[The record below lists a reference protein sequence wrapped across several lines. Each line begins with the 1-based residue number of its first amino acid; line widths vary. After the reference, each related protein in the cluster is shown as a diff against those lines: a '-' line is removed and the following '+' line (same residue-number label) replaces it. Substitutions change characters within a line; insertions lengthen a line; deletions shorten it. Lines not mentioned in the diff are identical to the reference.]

1 MPFKEGNQF
10 GKLSKRGEGK
20 VSSEVKT
27 KLTALMDNIIE
38 DIDVEMLTTNQK
50 FKLMDMCLQ
59 YSIPKMVYKAEMR
72 QAEQPK
78 TITVIDN
85 NGKEIVS
92 GLDETDAGLLQD
104 MDDIFNGRN
113 DKKVKQEKI
122 SEV

>member
-1 MPFKEGNQF
+1 MPFKEGNKF

-50 FKLMDMCLQ
+50 FKLLDMCLQ

>member
-50 FKLMDMCLQ
+50 FKLLDMCLQ
-59 YSIPKMVYKAEMR
+59 YSIPKMIYKAEMR

-78 TITVIDN
+78 TITVIGN

-113 DKKVKQEKI
+113 DKKVK
-122 SEV
+122 

>member
-50 FKLMDMCLQ
+50 FKLLDMCLQ
-59 YSIPKMVYKAEMR
+59 YSIPKMIYKAEMR

-113 DKKVKQEKI
+113 NEKLKQEKI

>member
-20 VSSEVKT
+20 VSSDIKN
-27 KLTALMDNIIE
+27 KLTSLMDNLIE

-50 FKLMDMCLQ
+50 FKLLDMCLQ
-59 YSIPKMVYKAEMR
+59 YSIPKMIYKAEMR

-113 DKKVKQEKI
+113 NEKLKQEKI

>member
-20 VSSEVKT
+20 VSSEIKT

-50 FKLMDMCLQ
+50 FKLLDMCLQ

>member
-50 FKLMDMCLQ
+50 FKLLDMCLQ
-59 YSIPKMVYKAEMR
+59 YSIPKMIYKAEMR
-72 QAEQPK
+72 HAEQPK

-113 DKKVKQEKI
+113 NEKLKQEKI

>member
-1 MPFKEGNQF
+1 
-10 GKLSKRGEGK
+10 
-20 VSSEVKT
+20 
-27 KLTALMDNIIE
+27 
-38 DIDVEMLTTNQK
+38 
-50 FKLMDMCLQ
+50 MCLQ

>member
-1 MPFKEGNQF
+1 MSFKEGNQY

-20 VSSEVKT
+20 INSVVKT
-27 KLTALMDNIIE
+27 KLTALMDNIID
-38 DIDVEMLTTNQK
+38 DIDIEMLTTNQK
-50 FKLMDMCLQ
+50 FKLLDMCLQ

>member
-1 MPFKEGNQF
+1 MSFKKGNQY

-20 VSSEVKT
+20 ITSVVKT
-27 KLTALMDNIIE
+27 KLTALMDSIID
-38 DIDVEMLTTNQK
+38 DIDIEMLTTNQK
-50 FKLMDMCLQ
+50 FKLLDMCLQ

>member
-50 FKLMDMCLQ
+50 FKLLDMCLQ
-59 YSIPKMVYKAEMR
+59 YSIPKMVYKAEVR
-72 QAEQPK
+72 QAEAPK
-78 TITVIDN
+78 DVTVTVIDS

-104 MDDIFNGRN
+104 MDDIFSGRN
-113 DKKVKQEKI
+113 NEKLKQEEI
-122 SEV
+122 

>member
-20 VSSEVKT
+20 VSAEVKS

-50 FKLMDMCLQ
+50 FKLLDMCLQ

-72 QAEQPK
+72 QAETPK
-78 TITVIDN
+78 DITVTVVDS

-104 MDDIFNGRN
+104 MDDIFSGRN
-113 DKKVKQEKI
+113 NKK
-122 SEV
+122 

>member
-50 FKLMDMCLQ
+50 FKLLDMCLQ

-78 TITVIDN
+78 TITVIYN

>member
-50 FKLMDMCLQ
+50 FKLLDMCLQ